1 MIRQLLSY
9 QNNID
14 EPQLSDLQSDKEK
27 KKKHMNKNIRYT
39 LGKNNRCHEVNLKM
53 VKKKGGTTVGN
64 EILPKK

>member
-27 KKKHMNKNIRYT
+27 KKSI
-39 LGKNNRCHEVNLKM
+39 
-53 VKKKGGTTVGN
+53 
-64 EILPKK
+64 